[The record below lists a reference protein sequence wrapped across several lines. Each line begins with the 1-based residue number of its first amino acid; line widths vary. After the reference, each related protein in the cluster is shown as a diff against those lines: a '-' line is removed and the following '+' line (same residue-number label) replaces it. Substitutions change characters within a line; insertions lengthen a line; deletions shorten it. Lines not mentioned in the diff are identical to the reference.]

1 MIDANINI
9 IFDAAGLVWNVGPSM
24 QRRIV
29 ENSMPSRET
38 AIVAPIITSKLSSIF
53 CIIVA

>member
-1 MIDANINI
+1 MIDANIKI
-9 IFDAAGLVWNVGPSM
+9 IFDAAGFVWNVGPSM

-53 CIIVA
+53 CIIVT